1 MFRLTRN
8 RGAWGHLLEWRDRA
22 DKLVAAREIV
32 ETRTWSQENTLIWWG
47 FSGCVCRIDWR
58 TNSALKAG
66 TSIRIGSRFLASQR
80 WEFPFW
86 PTRVHNDAWCVH
98 GRRAVFEVT
107 KRTIACLGLQ
117 VSYRSQSRLLAASVL
132 TSSGSRFVVARRL
145 SLKRVDLICAIIIV
159 QSLPDRMYSDN

>member
-107 KRTIACLGLQ
+107 KRTIACLGQQ